1 MTSTILPRS
10 NIGSLAAITAGEGPL
25 VLLIHGVGLRAEAW
39 GAQIDALSATCR
51 VIAVDMPG
59 HGGSAPLPATPT
71 LADFVDAIAA
81 CLDAPAVV
89 VGHSFGAMITLGMA
103 IRHPAQVKGV
113 AALNAIYNRD
123 AAAQVAVQERANSLD
138 GKTTADPAATLTR
151 WFGAEASAQRTACET
166 WLRSADPAGYRA
178 AYRVFA
184 HENGPSASDL
194 AVLHCP
200 ALFLTGAD
208 EPNSTPAMSCDMAAL
223 APHGRAEII
232 EGAAHMLPMTH
243 AARVNATLREF
254 ITSCS

>member
-71 LADFVDAIAA
+71 L
-81 CLDAPAVV
+81 
-89 VGHSFGAMITLGMA
+89 
-103 IRHPAQVKGV
+103 
-113 AALNAIYNRD
+113 
-123 AAAQVAVQERANSLD
+123 
-138 GKTTADPAATLTR
+138 TR

-194 AVLHCP
+194 AVLYCP

-208 EPNSTPAMSCDMAAL
+208 EPNSTPAMSCDY
-223 APHGRAEII
+223 
-232 EGAAHMLPMTH
+232 AAHDPRRPRQRNP
-243 AARVNATLREF
+243 ARIHHILLIAPAKPAPERT
-254 ITSCS
+254 